1 MLLRPYE
8 QSLINSKIMAPLGFE
23 PSSALILHELDL
35 PSSITDQTPLSSG
48 CFISYMKELMNF
60 SFNENNN
67 PLAICR

>member
-1 MLLRPYE
+1 
-8 QSLINSKIMAPLGFE
+8 MAPVSFE

-35 PSSITDQTPLSSG
+35 HSSITDQTLLSSG
-48 CFISYMKELMNF
+48 CFISYMEELMNF